1 MLYTLTTA
9 AQAVGRTRQAIQAA
23 IAKGLI
29 SAKKDAL
36 GHWQIEPA
44 ELHRVYAPI
53 NQVLSNSDKQ
63 IDTVAVLEAKL
74 LAADTLIQTIK
85 QQADE
90 LRAERDAWKDE
101 ATAWQNQAKALT
113 ATPTPEPKKRSLL
126 ARLFL
131 ARD

>member
-53 NQVLSNSDKQ
+53 NQALSNSDKQ
-63 IDTVAVLEAKL
+63 IDTVAVLEARL

-113 ATPTPEPKKRSLL
+113 ATPTLEPKKRSLL

>member
-29 SAKKDAL
+29 SAKKDAF

-53 NQVLSNSDKQ
+53 NQTLSNDDKQ
-63 IDTVAVLEAKL
+63 IDMVAVLEAKL
-74 LAADTLIQTIK
+74 LAAENMVQTIK

-90 LRAERDAWKDE
+90 LRVERDAWKE
-101 ATAWQNQAKALT
+101 QSHQWMVMSMKAL
-113 ATPTPEPKKRSLL
+113 PGPDEQPKKRSFLS
-126 ARLFL
+126 RLFSSK
-131 ARD
+131 D

>member
-53 NQVLSNSDKQ
+53 NQALSNSDKQ
-63 IDTVAVLEAKL
+63 IDAVAVLEARL

-113 ATPTPEPKKRSLL
+113 ATPTLEPKKRSLL